1 MAFSGIWDLNISMG
15 HKNVAD
21 SDSDEMK
28 AMFDKFLNVCAK
40 NSILAGVHCTKDEY
54 AKMFSQMGFRLVT
67 IYNDSN
73 AISSRAAES
82 LNAFGRSIDNIG
94 PKY

>member
-40 NSILAGVHCTKDEY
+40 NSIVAGVHCTKDED
-54 AKMFSQMGFRLVT
+54 AKIFSEMGFRLVT
-67 IYNDSN
+67 IYNDSC
-73 AISSRAAES
+73 AIFSKATER
-82 LNAFGRSIDNIG
+82 LNVFGLSIGREG
-94 PKY
+94 PNY